1 MSDNGLWP
9 QLKYHP
15 VQHKLWVCDK
25 RFCYVPC
32 GRQSGKTEL
41 ALRRLIRYLSVKKP
55 WNDPR
60 YFYGG
65 PTFAQAK
72 RTAWNRLLNLIPE
85 NWIAPGGISKSEL
98 SIKTIFGSELFVT
111 GLDKPQR
118 IEGGIYD
125 GGIIDENSDIKPC
138 TFDLSILP
146 ALTWR
151 SGWCWFIGVPKR
163 FGVGAVEYRDR
174 YEQAARGELPDS
186 AAFTWP
192 SEGVVPPELLEYAR
206 KTMDV
211 RDYEEQFLASWL
223 SASGGIFHAFDRE
236 YNVRPCAYD
245 TNLPLVVGSDF
256 NVNPMS
262 WVIGHI
268 KGDVLEIFDEIWL
281 RNTNTPESLGVL
293 LSRYGKHKGGFQMYG
308 DASARARKTSAYM
321 TDYAHLCN
329 DVRLKALGRTMHY
342 INSNPPVADRF
353 ASTNARICNGAGQRN
368 VFIDSHCKH
377 LIHDLEVRSYK
388 PGTREA
394 DDSGDIGHPT
404 DALGYIL
411 HRRWPLTLVLPT
423 SNEVIIRTG

>member
-1 MSDNGLWP
+1 MSDNALWP

-15 VQHKLWVCDK
+15 VQAALWVSRE

-41 ALRRLIRYLSVKKP
+41 AMRRLVRYLPVRRP
-55 WNDPR
+55 WPDPK

-72 RTAWNRLLNLIPE
+72 RTAWNRLLNLIPK
-85 NWIAPGGISKSEL
+85 NWIDSVSLSEL
-98 SIKTIFGSELFVT
+98 SIKTVFGSELFVT

-125 GGIIDENSDIKPC
+125 GGVIDENSDIKPG

-163 FGVGAVEYRDR
+163 FGYGAVEYRDR

-211 RDYEEQFLASWL
+211 RDYGEQFNATFL

-236 YNVRPCAYD
+236 YNVRPCSYD
-245 TNLPLVVGSDF
+245 PNLPIVVGSDY
-256 NVNPMS
+256 NVSPMS
-262 WVIGHI
+262 WVLGHI
-268 KGDVLEIFDEIWL
+268 KGEVLQVFDEIWL
-281 RNTNTPESLGVL
+281 RDTNTPETLNVL
-293 LSRYGKHKGGFQMYG
+293 LSRYGNHKGGFQMYV

-321 TDYAHLCN
+321 SDYAHIAN
-329 DVRLKALGRTMHY
+329 DARLRVLGRTMHY
-342 INSNPPVADRF
+342 TTSNPSIADRF

-368 VFIDSHCKH
+368 LFIDPNVKH
-377 LIHDLEVRSYK
+377 LIHDLEVRTYK
-388 PGTREA
+388 LGTREA
-394 DDSGDIGHPT
+394 DDSNKDSGHPS

-411 HRRWPLTLVLPT
+411 HRRWPLNLTIPNMQIVT
-423 SNEVIIRTG
+423 IRSVA